1 MGTNYTKT
9 SLLAYSKQAQPALD
23 KAKKLLDERN
33 AKSDQEI
40 DHLVLAIKKARE
52 LLVEHADTK
61 KAKHLLQE
69 AEKLQQKDYTT
80 DSWKAF
86 IQAQKRLD
94 NAVNDPS
101 DIMQIEMDD
110 LIKAFNTAKDGLVK
124 QSLQESD
131 HITNNDAIK
140 DQTQETSD
148 HITNNDVIKDQTH
161 EENNISQEVK
171 SQHSIETSDRTN
183 ISLSLILCLFAIIG
197 LRALMKRKN

>member
-1 MGTNYTKT
+1 M
-9 SLLAYSKQAQPALD
+9 
-23 KAKKLLDERN
+23 
-33 AKSDQEI
+33 
-40 DHLVLAIKKARE
+40 
-52 LLVEHADTK
+52 
-61 KAKHLLQE
+61 LQE
-69 AEKLQQKDYTT
+69 AKKLQQKDYTT
-80 DSWKAF
+80 DSWEAF
-86 IQAQKRLD
+86 IKAQKRLD

-101 DIMQIEMDD
+101 DIMQTEMDD